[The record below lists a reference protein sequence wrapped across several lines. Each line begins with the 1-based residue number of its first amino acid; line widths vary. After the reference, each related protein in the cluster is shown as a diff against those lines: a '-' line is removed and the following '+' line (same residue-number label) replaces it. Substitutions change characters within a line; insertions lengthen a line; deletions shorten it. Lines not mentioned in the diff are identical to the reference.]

1 MKLILITILAVGM
14 ISCESPNTID
24 SEIENPTHIKR
35 FNAVEKA
42 LTQIP
47 LTQIELPTEN
57 EKAALINKKITVFGN
72 RIFQDHYKNLV
83 EMDYLQSPLKLILH
97 PIL

>member
-24 SEIENPTHIKR
+24 SVIEKPPHIKR
-35 FNAVEKA
+35 FNTVEKA

-47 LTQIELPTEN
+47 LTHIEQPTEN
-57 EKAALINKKITVFGN
+57 EKAALINKK
-72 RIFQDHYKNLV
+72 
-83 EMDYLQSPLKLILH
+83 
-97 PIL
+97 